1 MCDGIGQIIQL
12 PTIMKY
18 NAITE
23 HCARVLPVPDSLL
36 S

>member
-12 PTIMKY
+12 QTIMNY

-23 HCARVLPVPDSLL
+23 HCARILAVPRL
-36 S
+36 SPF